1 MQRIMV
7 KNITAHTTTSSPVM
21 THPTI
26 WSGLLLKAF
35 AIWYVAVKS
44 AVFGKTKEKKV
55 IWKPILAS
63 CSGRAYFQK
72 LPTDTRKNLEQF
84 CQRRRSIINTGEVA
98 LTRGRGPIATARSS
112 QITASG

>member
-7 KNITAHTTTSSPVM
+7 KNMIAQTRTSSPVIA
-21 THPTI
+21 HPTI
-26 WSGLLLKAF
+26 WSGLLLNAF

-72 LPTDTRKNLEQF
+72 LPTDTRKNLEQL
-84 CQRRRSIINTGEVA
+84 CQQTDQSLI
-98 LTRGRGPIATARSS
+98 
-112 QITASG
+112 